1 MPDDGGMPA
10 SKTLSPV
17 LVALGQA
24 VRQARKERGFSQ
36 ESFAVACGIDRAYM
50 GGVERGERNV
60 AMVNVARIV
69 AALDM
74 KPSDFFKAL
83 DGTIVADHEEKGP

>member
-1 MPDDGGMPA
+1 MKKALVRGLFRGVAELQGTQAYWVPTMPQEFSWPG
-10 SKTLSPV
+10 V
-17 LVALGQA
+17 VATPSLPT
-24 VRQARKERGFSQ
+24 K
-36 ESFAVACGIDRAYM
+36 M

-69 AALDM
+69 AALGM